1 MGLGFHFLFACP
13 EAAGRDFSLMPLAR
27 KTLAHGCGGGGDSLE
42 EEDSA
47 PAKAEDEETLS
58 GDAMDSLGTGPP
70 SAADEEE
77 RTITGVPV
85 TALL

>member
-1 MGLGFHFLFACP
+1 MALSNSTGLGSEVGEEPAEGWAWLSRL
-13 EAAGRDFSLMPLAR
+13 GRGR
-27 KTLAHGCGGGGDSLE
+27 DSLE

-70 SAADEEE
+70 SAADDEE